1 MSNAFQIVLINASRR
16 KFLSTTNMH
25 RHIMLPVEEVDIS
38 AVRYRPQPVKAPR
51 LAGFMLKLFVWLLET
66 PVIGPLIIYT
76 VKQQNRFKQMLH
88 DTVIPEKPMFKPEFP
103 SQDPETGVG
112 VLDQEAVP
120 SARVQSVLE
129 YLVPYGTTCQ
139 STNGAQNMPLYWTIR
154 DYAHAYRS
162 GSVTPSIV
170 AERVILVIEEWNKKH
185 PSMPWLVSFSA
196 EEVRR
201 QSAASTQRFEEGKP
215 LSILDGIFMPI
226 KDDIDCLP
234 YPTKDGT
241 TWLHEVRAVNQDA
254 VSVAKL
260 RGCGV
265 IFIGKAN
272 MHELGLGTSGS
283 NPNYG
288 TPRNPHSIDRYTGGS
303 SSGPAAIVA
312 SGLCPAAIGTD
323 GGGSVRIPSSL
334 CGIVGLKTTYGRTD
348 MTGSVCDCGT
358 VEVIGPIA
366 ATVEDVLLLYS
377 AILGPSAADR
387 DSLKPPAPCVPS
399 LLPND
404 RSHALRS
411 LRLGKY
417 SEWFNDVYS
426 DDISRTCENVL
437 NLLSDT
443 YGCTTTEIVLPELHE
458 MQISHSVSIG
468 SEQLCSLNPD
478 SRKLSQL
485 TLDIRINVAL
495 FRTFSATDYIAAQ
508 RLRRRLMHYHM
519 EAFKRV
525 DVIVT
530 PTTGVTA
537 PVIPTDALRSGE
549 SNLKL
554 TGELMRFA
562 VDWTS
567 MGGSYNYPVGFCGR
581 GTLCKF

>member
-1 MSNAFQIVLINASRR
+1 MQ
-16 KFLSTTNMH
+16 

-38 AVRYRPQPVKAPR
+38 AVRYRPEPVKAPR
-51 LAGFMLKLFVWLLET
+51 LAGFMLKLFVWLIET

-103 SQDPETGVG
+103 SQDPETGVS

-129 YLVPYGTTCQ
+129 YLVPYGTTSQ

-201 QSAASTQRFEEGKP
+201 QSAASTRRFEEGKP

-260 RGCGV
+260 RACGV

-272 MHELGLGTSGS
+272 LHELGLGTSGS

-348 MTGSVCDCGT
+348 MTGY
-358 VEVIGPIA
+358 
-366 ATVEDVLLLYS
+366 VLCTELL
-377 AILGPSAADR
+377 A
-387 DSLKPPAPCVPS
+387 
-399 LLPND
+399 
-404 RSHALRS
+404 
-411 LRLGKY
+411 
-417 SEWFNDVYS
+417 
-426 DDISRTCENVL
+426 
-437 NLLSDT
+437 
-443 YGCTTTEIVLPELHE
+443 
-458 MQISHSVSIG
+458 SVSVFP
-468 SEQLCSLNPD
+468 SPALLCYFTQSVGKAD
-478 SRKLSQL
+478 
-485 TLDIRINVAL
+485 
-495 FRTFSATDYIAAQ
+495 AANAVV
-508 RLRRRLMHYHM
+508 MH
-519 EAFKRV
+519 
-525 DVIVT
+525 
-530 PTTGVTA
+530 G
-537 PVIPTDALRSGE
+537 
-549 SNLKL
+549 
-554 TGELMRFA
+554 
-562 VDWTS
+562 
-567 MGGSYNYPVGFCGR
+567 
-581 GTLCKF
+581 